1 MSFTKLTG
9 FLLILLPIAFN
20 VIFFQLQRNFEYPNI
35 LRKPTDYILR
45 RFNEGGTRLIA
56 TWYAFAFTGV
66 LFIPVAILVH
76 QTLASEGNPY
86 MPFATTIGVLA
97 GLVQFFGLIR
107 WTFLVPYL
115 AKTYFE
121 ADATQ
126 ATRDSIAIVFQ
137 AFHRYAGVAIGEH
150 LGYLLTSIWTTLI
163 ALAVTQSQLF
173 SPWVGWIGILP
184 AIGIFIGLFEEAGFK
199 AAGAINAIS
208 YILWSVWLI
217 IVGIVLLFN

>member
-1 MSFTKLTG
+1 MSLTKLTG
-9 FLLILLPIAFN
+9 LLLILLPVAFN
-20 VIFFQLQRNFEYPNI
+20 VVFFLLQRNFEYPDI

-45 RFNEGGTRLIA
+45 RFNEGGSQLIA

-76 QTLASEGNPY
+76 QTFASEETPY
-86 MPFATTIGVLA
+86 MPLTTTIGVLA

-121 ADATQ
+121 PDATQ
-126 ATRDSIAIVFQ
+126 ATRDSIAVVFQ

-150 LGYLLTSIWTTLI
+150 LGYLFTSIWTFFI
-163 ALAVTQSQLF
+163 ALAITQFPLF
-173 SPWVGWIGILP
+173 NAWLGWIGFIP
-184 AIGIFIGLFEEAGFK
+184 AIGIFIGVFEESGFK

-208 YILWSVWLI
+208 YILWSLWLI
-217 IVGIVLLFN
+217 VLGIILFLN

>member
-1 MSFTKLTG
+1 MSLSKLTG
-9 FLLILLPIAFN
+9 PLLILLPVAFN
-20 VIFFQLQRNFEYPNI
+20 VVFFLLQRNFEYPDI

-45 RFNEGGTRLIA
+45 RFNEGGTQLIA
-56 TWYAFAFTGV
+56 IWYAFAFTGM
-66 LFIPVAILVH
+66 LFIPVVILVH
-76 QTLASEGNPY
+76 QTLASEGTPY
-86 MPFATTIGVLA
+86 MPLAMTMGVLA

-121 ADATQ
+121 PDAAQ
-126 ATRDSIAIVFQ
+126 ATRDSIAVVFQ

-150 LGYLLTSIWTTLI
+150 LGYLLTSIWTALI
-163 ALAVTQSQLF
+163 ALAVTQSPLF
-173 SPWVGWIGILP
+173 SAWLGWIGFLA

-208 YILWSVWLI
+208 YILWSLWLI
-217 IVGIVLLFN
+217 IIGIVLLLN